1 MSILITPKITTIIM
15 QFTNIRY
22 SITLKDEQYAYLT
35 DEGQD
40 IPRAKCFWDFLRMAV
55 MEETEISGRGFSA
68 VLRPGQF
75 MASKVDLARLWQCNR
90 KTATRIVKEFNLMGI
105 LRSVPS
111 NRTTIHTLMCLSIW
125 FTNEGIVKN
134 DYFRKNPYVRP
145 IEKPSRKKPRV
156 PPVDGAEPTAGG

>member
-1 MSILITPKITTIIM
+1 MPY
-15 QFTNIRY
+15 TNIRY
-22 SITLKDEQYAYLT
+22 STTLRDEQYAYLS

-40 IPRAKCFWDFLRMAV
+40 IPRIKCFWDFLRMAV
-55 MEETEISGRGFSA
+55 IEETEVSGRGFSA

-75 MASKVDLARLWQCNR
+75 MASKVELARKWNCDR

-111 NRTTIHTLMCLSIW
+111 NRTTIHTLLCLSIW

-134 DYFRKNPYVRP
+134 DCFRKNPYVRS
-145 IEKPSRKKPRV
+145 IEKPSRKKPCV
-156 PPVDGAEPTAGG
+156 PPDEGAEPTAGG